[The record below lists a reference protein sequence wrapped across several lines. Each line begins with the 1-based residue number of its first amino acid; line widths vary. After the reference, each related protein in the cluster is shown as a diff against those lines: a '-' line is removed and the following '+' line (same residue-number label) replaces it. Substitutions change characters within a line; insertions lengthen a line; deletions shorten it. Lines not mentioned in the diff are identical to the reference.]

1 MAERRRLHRE
11 SRPQEWENLFK
22 TQQDAITAIH
32 VLLGD
37 IAEDLVQ
44 APHPSERDLDPLA
57 RLVRIDRARS
67 NRVLLIEGGR
77 GAGKTSVLVTLVD
90 LWRRTAKRGVVDHPH
105 PEVAAALRSLAVVP
119 TSIIDLQPLPE
130 SAHLMLHVCGHLR
143 SFATLGSRDASGEQ
157 TRDATATETTWEA
170 FARGAAKVWQP
181 RNERSSRLTPED
193 LAEELADVEV
203 ERLELDER
211 FHKFVDALVAE
222 LGRQREFDR
231 PILLVVPIDDADLNP
246 WRSLEVLD
254 LIRWLRHPQ
263 VAFVLAGHSE
273 LFRQVIHAETLGNL
287 ARPLRG
293 LRATPA
299 RVEEIY
305 GEKKIKLLARD
316 IYNKLIPP
324 SHRARIYVSPSRDFL
339 KRLEPTLRAIDV
351 SIDAPMLR
359 RLNEDEPANLF
370 EYLRDAG
377 LAPVLPSELRR
388 LFHFAELVE
397 LPEPTATGLT
407 RIARAVLELVGDAY
421 SRSDLTDDP
430 FQSASAA
437 DLQQLATAVKFTIPV
452 TPRTEF
458 PRSGAEGPRFDI
470 LAENAAV
477 SASVTRDGEETVK
490 VPVQLAHG
498 LMLHV
503 ETRAAR
509 LKLDTPGLPS
519 YKVVSCETPLRR
531 SRQSWPIP
539 GFRRHL
545 EQRAFLRYTNRLL
558 VECAGDDERFTA
570 WYLGAVI
577 QLDQASGEQ
586 LAKQD
591 APWVLSRAAELF
603 RRVNQTRAC
612 ELVGIAAPEFGV
624 SFALAARWLGLAK
637 QAFAAD
643 WKSLLP
649 IIRRQRRRWLGR
661 RSTDAVPKE
670 LAEHPWHA
678 AIEAE
683 PSPTSKPIRKRT

>member
-11 SRPQEWENLFK
+11 SRPQEWQDLFK
-22 TQQDAITAIH
+22 TQQDAISEIH
-32 VLLGD
+32 ALLGD

-44 APHPSERDLDPLA
+44 APGPDERDLDPLA

-90 LWRRTAKRGVVDHPH
+90 LWRRTLKRGAVDHPD
-105 PEVAAALRSLAVVP
+105 PAVAAALGALAVVP

-143 SFATLGSRDASGEQ
+143 SFAALGSRDASGEQ
-157 TRDATATETTWEA
+157 AGDATLTETTWEA

-222 LGRQREFDR
+222 LRRQREIDR
-231 PILLVVPIDDADLNP
+231 PILLAVPIDDADLNP

-263 VAFVLAGHSE
+263 VVFVLAGHSE

-305 GEKKIKLLARD
+305 GAKKIKLLARD

-324 SHRARIYVSPSRDFL
+324 SHRARIYLSPSRDLL

-377 LAPVLPSELRR
+377 LAPVLSSELRR

-397 LPEPTATGLT
+397 LPTPTAIRLT
-407 RIARAVLELVGDAY
+407 RVERAVLELVGDAY

-430 FQSASAA
+430 FQSASAV
-437 DLQQLATAVKFTIPV
+437 DLQQLATAVKFTMPV
-452 TPRTEF
+452 TPRAEF

-477 SASVTRDGEETVK
+477 LASVTREGEEAIN
-490 VPVQLAHG
+490 VPVQLAYG

-558 VECAGDDERFTA
+558 AECEGDDEQFTA
-570 WYLGAVI
+570 WYLAAVV
-577 QLDQASGEQ
+577 QLDRANGEQ

-591 APWVLSRAAELF
+591 APWVLSRAAKLF
-603 RRVNQTRAC
+603 RSDYQKRAC

-624 SFALAARWLGLAK
+624 SFAVAARWLGLAR
-637 QAFAAD
+637 QVFAAD
-643 WKSLLP
+643 WGALLP
-649 IIRRQRRRWLGR
+649 IIRQQRRRWLGR

-670 LAEHPWHA
+670 PADHPWHA
-678 AIEAE
+678 AIEPE
-683 PSPTSKPIRKRT
+683 PSLTANPSRKKT